1 MHDRR
6 PFTFAADRYGNVT
19 LQQELFALVQLRPV
33 AWQRGG
39 QGEGAKSTGPLS
51 AGGPRVPDKKIPVT
65 VKIKTSG
72 YQTLECFI
80 ATLPT

>member
-6 PFTFAADRYGNVT
+6 PFTFAADRYGNVA
-19 LQQELFALVQLRPV
+19 LQQELFALVQLPPV

-39 QGEGAKSTGPLS
+39 QGGGEVHGPPS
-51 AGGPRVPDKKIPVT
+51 AGGPRVPGKKITVT
-65 VKIKTSG
+65 VKIRTSG